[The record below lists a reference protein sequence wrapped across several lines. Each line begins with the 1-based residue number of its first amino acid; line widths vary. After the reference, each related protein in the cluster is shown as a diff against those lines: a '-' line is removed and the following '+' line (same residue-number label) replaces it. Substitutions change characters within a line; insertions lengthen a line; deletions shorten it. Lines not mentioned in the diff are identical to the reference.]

1 MRDAT
6 MERMP
11 QPIIQVFKDN
21 INTLRKNKLKEN
33 ALQIGDKV
41 PNLPLKNIYGSTV
54 LLSDLQQSEFLILNF
69 YRGGWC
75 PYCNLELREYER
87 LRSDFNNVNADII
100 GISSETPSRA
110 NNTTN
115 KNALKFPVLTDVDAQ
130 LMKAIGIVFQLD
142 EATKREYENFGMD
155 FTEIHGNNKFELPV
169 PAVYVVNKDMQI
181 VYTHFEENYMTR
193 LEVSELLNILKNKL
207 ILKTI

>member
-11 QPIIQVFKDN
+11 QSIIQVFKDS
-21 INTLRKNKLKEN
+21 INELRENQLKKN

-41 PNLPLKNIYGSTV
+41 PDLPLKNIHGGAV
-54 LLSDLQQSEFLILNF
+54 LLSELQQSEFLILNF

-87 LRSDFNNVNADII
+87 LRNDFNKMSIDII

-115 KNALKFPVLTDVDAQ
+115 KNALTFPVLTDVDAQ

-142 EATKREYENFGMD
+142 KASKREYENFGMD
-155 FTEIHGNNKFELPV
+155 FTEIHGNDNFELPV
-169 PAVYVVNKDMQI
+169 PAVYIINKDMQI
-181 VYTHFEENYMTR
+181 VYTHFEEDYMTR
-193 LEVSELLNILKNKL
+193 LEPSELLNKKNL
-207 ILKTI
+207 SLKTI